1 MIKIDARSSMPLY
14 EQIQKNIKELI
25 INGAIKSGD
34 ELPSIRELSSIVTI
48 NPNTVRRAYE
58 GLEGEG
64 IIEAIVEREIFI
76 VKNYEP
82 IFLEENCN
90 IIKSKFKTLIL
101 EAKYLGFTEDELFK
115 TFNQCLSFVEGGY

>member
-64 IIEAIVEREIFI
+64 VIEAIVERGIFI

-101 EAKYLGFTEDELFK
+101 EAKYLGFTEEELFK
-115 TFNQCLSFVEGGY
+115 TFNQCLSFVEGRN

>member
-64 IIEAIVEREIFI
+64 IIEAIVGSGIFI

-90 IIKSKFKTLIL
+90 IIKNKFKTLIL
-101 EAKYLGFTEDELFK
+101 EAKYLGFTEEELFK
-115 TFNQCLSFVEGGY
+115 TFNQCLSFVEGGI